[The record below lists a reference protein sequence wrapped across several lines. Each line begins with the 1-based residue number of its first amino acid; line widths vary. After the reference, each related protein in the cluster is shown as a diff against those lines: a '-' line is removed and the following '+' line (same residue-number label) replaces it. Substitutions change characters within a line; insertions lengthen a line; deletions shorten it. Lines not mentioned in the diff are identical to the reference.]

1 MLSLRE
7 NYTILTYDLIR
18 NNCKR
23 GGEMKKEVLGTEQTK
38 SLNDLDSLKMMWKI
52 RIFEEILQE
61 LFDAG
66 ELHGTMHL
74 CIGQEATAVGGA
86 GILRQSDWI
95 VSTHRNHGHCIA
107 KGTDIRS
114 MFAEMLGKKTGTNE
128 GKGGSMHIADL
139 DVGNL
144 GSNGIVGAGFP
155 IAAGA
160 ALSAQIQ
167 GTDQVVLCY
176 AGDGATNEGSFH
188 EALNLA
194 SIWQL
199 PVIYFIENNQ
209 YGMSSSIE
217 QMVNINKLSERGKSY
232 GIEGITIDG
241 NDLATVTQ
249 TVKKAVEKA
258 RKGDGPTLIEALT
271 YRHKGHSK
279 SDKLMYRSEAESLD
293 WQENNDPI
301 FRLEKKL
308 IQNEELGEKKIR
320 QLEMTIRKELA
331 DLVVSVKSDSE
342 PIIQD
347 LWAHVYA
354 EDEV

>member
-1 MLSLRE
+1 MNQKTSAYRQF
-7 NYTILTYDLIR
+7 NVIDDL
-18 NNCKR
+18 
-23 GGEMKKEVLGTEQTK
+23 EALKK
-38 SLNDLDSLKMMWKI
+38 MWEI
-52 RIFEEILQE
+52 RIFEETIQE

-86 GILRQSDWI
+86 GILDQSDWI

-139 DVGNL
+139 DMGNL

-160 ALSAQIQ
+160 ALSAQMQ
-167 GTDQVVLCY
+167 GTKQVVLCY

-217 QMVNINKLSERGKSY
+217 QMVNIQKLSDRSKSY

-241 NDLATVTQ
+241 NDLSVVSETVSH
-249 TVKKAVEKA
+249 AVAKA
-258 RKGDGPTLIEALT
+258 RSGGGPTLIEALT

-279 SDKLMYRSEAESLD
+279 SDKLKYRSEDECHD
-293 WQENNDPI
+293 WQVNNDPI
-301 FRLEKKL
+301 LRLENEL
-308 IQNEELGEKKIR
+308 IQNKRMKEEEIR
-320 QLEMTIRKELA
+320 QLEMSIRRNFS
-331 DLVVSVKSDSE
+331 DLVASVKGDSE
-342 PIIQD
+342 PTIKD
-347 LWAHVYA
+347 LWTHVYA
-354 EDEV
+354 EAEV

>member
-1 MLSLRE
+1 MDKIPVTRPIVATEAL
-7 NYTILTYDLIR
+7 
-18 NNCKR
+18 KR
-23 GGEMKKEVLGTEQTK
+23 
-38 SLNDLDSLKMMWKI
+38 MWEI
-52 RIFEEILQE
+52 RIFEEMIQE

-66 ELHGTMHL
+66 ELYGTMHL

-86 GILRQSDWI
+86 SSLKQTDWI

-139 DVGNL
+139 NIGNL

-160 ALSAQIQ
+160 ALSAQMQ
-167 GTDQVVLCY
+167 NTDQVVLCY
-176 AGDGATNEGSFH
+176 AGDGAVNEGSFH

-194 SIWQL
+194 SIWKL
-199 PVIYFIENNQ
+199 PVIYLIENNQ

-217 QMVNINKLSERGKSY
+217 QMVNIDHLSQRGKSY

-241 NDLATVTQ
+241 NDLTEVSRTVAQ
-249 TVKKAVEKA
+249 AVEKA
-258 RKGDGPTLIEALT
+258 RNGSGPTLIEALT

-279 SDKLMYRSEAESLD
+279 SDKLLYRSEAECRD

-301 FRLEKKL
+301 VRLEKKL
-308 IQNEELGEKKIR
+308 IQNGEIEANEIR
-320 QLEMTIRKELA
+320 QMEEVIRKEFA
-331 DLVVSVKSDSE
+331 DLLASVKHDSE
-342 PIIQD
+342 PTVED
-347 LWAHVYA
+347 LWTHVYA
-354 EDEV
+354 EDTL

>member
-1 MLSLRE
+1 MNQAGNQTQQINLIDE
-7 NYTILTYDLIR
+7 LTA
-18 NNCKR
+18 
-23 GGEMKKEVLGTEQTK
+23 
-38 SLNDLDSLKMMWKI
+38 LKIMWKI
-52 RIFEEILQE
+52 RIFEETIQE

-66 ELHGTMHL
+66 ELYGTMHL
-74 CIGQEATAVGGA
+74 CTGQEATAVGGA
-86 GILRQSDWI
+86 GILNKSDWI

-160 ALSAQIQ
+160 ALSAQMQ
-167 GTDQVVLCY
+167 KTDQVVLCY

-217 QMVNINKLSERGKSY
+217 QMVNIDKLSERGKSY
-232 GIEGITIDG
+232 GIEGFTIDG
-241 NDLATVTQ
+241 NDLASVTSTVSQ
-249 TVKKAVEKA
+249 AVAKA
-258 RKGDGPTLIEALT
+258 RNGGGPTLIEALT

-279 SDKLMYRSEAESLD
+279 SDKLMYRSQEECRQ

-301 FRLEKKL
+301 VRLEQKL
-308 IQNEELGEKKIR
+308 IQTARIEEAAIR
-320 QLEMTIRKELA
+320 QLEMTIRQEMAELVA
-331 DLVVSVKSDSE
+331 SVKLDSE
-342 PIIQD
+342 PTVAD
-347 LWAHVYA
+347 LWTHVYA

>member
-1 MLSLRE
+1 M
-7 NYTILTYDLIR
+7 N
-18 NNCKR
+18 KR
-23 GGEMKKEVLGTEQTK
+23 VNKIQQTK
-38 SLNDLDSLKMMWKI
+38 LIDGIEALKKMWEI
-52 RIFEEILQE
+52 RIFEEMIQE
-61 LFDAG
+61 LFSAG
-66 ELHGTMHL
+66 ELYGTMHL

-86 GILRQSDWI
+86 GILRQNDWI

-128 GKGGSMHIADL
+128 GKGGSMHVADL

-160 ALSAQIQ
+160 ALSAQMQ

-199 PVIYFIENNQ
+199 PVIYLIENNQ
-209 YGMSSSIE
+209 YGMSSSIK
-217 QMVNINKLSERGKSY
+217 QMVNIDKLSNRAMSY

-241 NDLATVTQ
+241 NNLTEVSQ
-249 TVKKAVEKA
+249 TVSNAVEKA
-258 RKGDGPTLIEALT
+258 RNGGGPTLIEALT

-279 SDKLMYRSEAESLD
+279 SDKLLYRSEDECQQ
-293 WQENNDPI
+293 WKENNDPI
-301 FRLEKKL
+301 FRLES
-308 IQNEELGEKKIR
+308 ELMKEGTLLEADIRKIEKTIR
-320 QLEMTIRKELA
+320 QELA
-331 DLVVSVKSDSE
+331 DIVDSVKLDSE
-342 PIIQD
+342 PTIED
-347 LWAHVYA
+347 LWTHVYA

>member
-1 MLSLRE
+1 
-7 NYTILTYDLIR
+7 
-18 NNCKR
+18 
-23 GGEMKKEVLGTEQTK
+23 
-38 SLNDLDSLKMMWKI
+38 MWEI
-52 RIFEEILQE
+52 RIFEEMIQE

-66 ELHGTMHL
+66 ELYGTMHL

-86 GILRQSDWI
+86 GSLKQTDWI

-139 DVGNL
+139 NIGNL

-160 ALSAQIQ
+160 ALSAQMQ
-167 GTDQVVLCY
+167 NTDQVVLCY
-176 AGDGATNEGSFH
+176 AGDGAVNEGSFH

-194 SIWQL
+194 SIWKL
-199 PVIYFIENNQ
+199 PVIYLIENNQ

-217 QMVNINKLSERGKSY
+217 QMVNIDHLSQRGKSY

-241 NDLATVTQ
+241 NDLTEVSRTVAQ
-249 TVKKAVEKA
+249 AVEKA
-258 RKGDGPTLIEALT
+258 RNGSGPTLIEALT

-279 SDKLMYRSEAESLD
+279 SDKLLYRSEAECRD

-301 FRLEKKL
+301 VRLEKKL
-308 IQNEELGEKKIR
+308 IQNGEIEANEIR
-320 QLEMTIRKELA
+320 QMEEVIRKEFA
-331 DLVVSVKSDSE
+331 DLLASVKHDSE
-342 PIIQD
+342 PTVED
-347 LWAHVYA
+347 LWTHVYA
-354 EDEV
+354 EDTL

>member
-1 MLSLRE
+1 MNRVKAKSVQP
-7 NYTILTYDLIR
+7 I
-18 NNCKR
+18 
-23 GGEMKKEVLGTEQTK
+23 
-38 SLNDLDSLKMMWKI
+38 SLNELDALKKMWEI
-52 RIFEEILQE
+52 RIFEETIQE
-61 LFDAG
+61 LFETG
-66 ELHGTMHL
+66 ELYGTMHL

-86 GILRQSDWI
+86 GILKLSDWM

-139 DVGNL
+139 AVGNL

-160 ALSAQIQ
+160 ALSAQMQ

-217 QMVNINKLSERGKSY
+217 QMVNIEKLSDRGQSY

-241 NDLATVTQ
+241 NDLAAVSDTVSR
-249 TVKKAVEKA
+249 AVQKA
-258 RKGDGPTLIEALT
+258 RNGDGPTLIEALT

-279 SDKLMYRSEAESLD
+279 SDKLKYRSEDECRK
-293 WQENNDPI
+293 WQKNNDPI
-301 FRLEKKL
+301 VRLEKKL
-308 IQNEELGEKKIR
+308 LQNTALEEAEIR
-320 QLEMTIRKELA
+320 QIELKIRKEMA
-331 DLVVSVKSDSE
+331 DLVASVKLDHE
-342 PIIQD
+342 PTAED
-347 LWAHVYA
+347 LWTHVYA

>member
-1 MLSLRE
+1 MNS
-7 NYTILTYDLIR
+7 
-18 NNCKR
+18 
-23 GGEMKKEVLGTEQTK
+23 EMSATKNDKQMNSITGLKK
-38 SLNDLDSLKMMWKI
+38 MWEI
-52 RIFEEILQE
+52 RIFEELIQE

-66 ELHGTMHL
+66 ELYGTMHL

-86 GILRQSDWI
+86 GILKQSDWI

-107 KGTDIRS
+107 KGTDIRG
-114 MFAEMLGKKTGTNE
+114 MFAEMLGKKTGTNQ

-160 ALSAQIQ
+160 ALSAQMQ

-199 PVIYFIENNQ
+199 PVVYFIENNQ

-217 QMVNINKLSERGKSY
+217 QMVNIDKLSDRAISY

-241 NDLATVTQ
+241 NDLALVSKTVAD
-249 TVKKAVEKA
+249 AVAKA
-258 RKGDGPTLIEALT
+258 RSGKGPTLIEALT

-279 SDKLMYRSEAESLD
+279 SDKLMYRSEAECRH
-293 WQENNDPI
+293 WQKYNDPI
-301 FRLEKKL
+301 VRLETEL
-308 IQNEELGEKKIR
+308 IQSKQMTPDEIR
-320 QLEMTIRKELA
+320 QLEDSIRKEFTTIIASVKQDEEPTIA
-331 DLVVSVKSDSE
+331 DLYT
-342 PIIQD
+342 
-347 LWAHVYA
+347 HVYA
-354 EDEV
+354 EENR

>member
-1 MLSLRE
+1 MNQTGIKTQSTDGIDNIEAL
-7 NYTILTYDLIR
+7 
-18 NNCKR
+18 
-23 GGEMKKEVLGTEQTK
+23 KK
-38 SLNDLDSLKMMWKI
+38 MWEI
-52 RIFEEILQE
+52 RIFEEMIQE

-66 ELHGTMHL
+66 ELYGTMHL

-86 GILRQSDWI
+86 GILKQSDWI

-107 KGTDIRS
+107 KGTSIRS

-160 ALSAQIQ
+160 AMSAQMQ
-167 GTDQVVLCY
+167 GSDQVVLCY

-199 PVIYFIENNQ
+199 PVVYFIENNQ
-209 YGMSSSIE
+209 YGMSSSIQ
-217 QMVNINKLSERGKSY
+217 QMVNIDKLSDRATSY
-232 GIEGITIDG
+232 GIDGVTIDG
-241 NDLATVTQ
+241 NDLSAVTQ
-249 TVKKAVEKA
+249 AVSQAVAKA
-258 RKGDGPTLIEALT
+258 RSGEGPTLIEALT

-279 SDKLMYRSEAESLD
+279 SDKLMYRSEEECRQ
-293 WQENNDPI
+293 WQEHNDPI
-301 FRLEKKL
+301 LRLENEL
-308 IQNEELGEKKIR
+308 IKNGTLQESDIRHLEL
-320 QLEMTIRKELA
+320 TIRKELS
-331 DLVVSVKSDSE
+331 DIVESVKMDDE
-342 PIIQD
+342 PIGED
-347 LWAHVYA
+347 LWTHVYA
-354 EDEV
+354 EDEK

>member
-1 MLSLRE
+1 
-7 NYTILTYDLIR
+7 
-18 NNCKR
+18 
-23 GGEMKKEVLGTEQTK
+23 MKQKEFKAPSTK
-38 SLNDLDSLKMMWKI
+38 SIDNIEALKMMWEI
-52 RIFEEILQE
+52 RIFEEMIQE
-61 LFDAG
+61 LFDGG

-86 GILRQSDWI
+86 NSLKQTDWI

-139 DVGNL
+139 NVGNL

-160 ALSAQIQ
+160 ALSAQMQ
-167 GTDQVVLCY
+167 NTDQVVLCY
-176 AGDGATNEGSFH
+176 AGDGAVNEGSFH

-194 SIWQL
+194 SIWNL

-217 QMVNINKLSERGKSY
+217 QMVNIDCLSERSKSY

-241 NDLATVTQ
+241 NDLAEVSRTVAQ
-249 TVKKAVEKA
+249 AVEKA
-258 RKGDGPTLIEALT
+258 RNGNGPTLIEALT

-279 SDKLMYRSEAESLD
+279 SDKLLYRSEDECRD

-301 FRLEKKL
+301 VRLEKKL
-308 IQNEELGEKKIR
+308 IQNGEIEANDIR
-320 QLEMTIRKELA
+320 HMERMIRKEFADILA
-331 DLVVSVKSDSE
+331 SVKLDSE
-342 PIIQD
+342 PTVEE
-347 LWAHVYA
+347 LWTHVYA
-354 EDEV
+354 EEGI

>member
-1 MLSLRE
+1 MMIEKMIKSQQTELLDDIDALR
-7 NYTILTYDLIR
+7 
-18 NNCKR
+18 
-23 GGEMKKEVLGTEQTK
+23 
-38 SLNDLDSLKMMWKI
+38 KMWEI
-52 RIFEEILQE
+52 RIFEEMIQE
-61 LFDAG
+61 LFDTG
-66 ELHGTMHL
+66 KLYGTMHL

-86 GILRQSDWI
+86 GNLKQSDWI

-107 KGTDIRS
+107 KGTNIRS

-160 ALSAQIQ
+160 ALSAQMQ

-217 QMVNINKLSERGKSY
+217 QMVNIDRLSDRSKSY
-232 GIEGITIDG
+232 GIEGVTIDG
-241 NDLATVTQ
+241 NDLATVSK
-249 TVKKAVEKA
+249 TVSQAVNKA
-258 RKGDGPTLIEALT
+258 RNGDGPTLIEALT

-279 SDKLMYRSEAESLD
+279 SDKLMYRSEDECRE

-301 FRLEKKL
+301 LRFEKDL
-308 IQNEELGEKKIR
+308 IQNKGMDEEKIR

-331 DLVVSVKSDSE
+331 DIVTSVKMDNE
-342 PIIQD
+342 PTTED
-347 LWAHVYA
+347 LWTHVYA

>member
-1 MLSLRE
+1 MNSK
-7 NYTILTYDLIR
+7 IDLAEANKQLDNIS
-18 NNCKR
+18 
-23 GGEMKKEVLGTEQTK
+23 GLKK
-38 SLNDLDSLKMMWKI
+38 MWEI
-52 RIFEEILQE
+52 RIFEEMIQQ
-61 LFDAG
+61 LFDEG
-66 ELHGTMHL
+66 ELYGTMHL

-86 GILRQSDWI
+86 GMLDQNDWI

-107 KGTDIRS
+107 KGTDVRA

-160 ALSAQIQ
+160 ALSAQMQ
-167 GTDQVVLCY
+167 GSNQVVLCY

-217 QMVNINKLSERGKSY
+217 QMVNIDQLSERGKSY

-241 NDLATVTQ
+241 NDLDEVAQ
-249 TVKKAVEKA
+249 TVGKAVEKA
-258 RKGDGPTLIEALT
+258 RNGGGPTLIEALT

-279 SDKLMYRSEAESLD
+279 SDKLMYRSEAECRQ
-293 WQENNDPI
+293 WQKYNDPI
-301 FRLEKKL
+301 VRLETKL
-308 IQNEELGEKKIR
+308 IQQNQLTPEDIRLLEESIRNEFAELIASVKQDE
-320 QLEMTIRKELA
+320 EPTSA
-331 DLVVSVKSDSE
+331 DL
-342 PIIQD
+342 
-347 LWAHVYA
+347 WTHVYA
-354 EDEV
+354 EENK

>member
-1 MLSLRE
+1 M
-7 NYTILTYDLIR
+7 NKIQ
-18 NNCKR
+18 
-23 GGEMKKEVLGTEQTK
+23 QTK
-38 SLNDLDSLKMMWKI
+38 LIDGIEALKKMWEI
-52 RIFEEILQE
+52 RIFEEMIQE
-61 LFDAG
+61 LFSAG
-66 ELHGTMHL
+66 ELYGTMHL

-86 GILRQSDWI
+86 GILRQNDWI

-160 ALSAQIQ
+160 ALSAQMQ

-199 PVIYFIENNQ
+199 PVIYLIENNQ
-209 YGMSSSIE
+209 YGMSSSIK
-217 QMVNINKLSERGKSY
+217 QMVNIDKLSNRAMSY

-241 NDLATVTQ
+241 NNLTEVSQ
-249 TVKKAVEKA
+249 TVSNAVEKA
-258 RKGDGPTLIEALT
+258 RNGGGPTLIEALT

-279 SDKLMYRSEAESLD
+279 SDKLLYRSDDECQQ
-293 WQENNDPI
+293 WKENNDPI
-301 FRLEKKL
+301 FRLES
-308 IQNEELGEKKIR
+308 ELMKEGTLLEADIREIEKTIR
-320 QLEMTIRKELA
+320 QELA
-331 DLVVSVKSDSE
+331 DIVDSVKLDSE
-342 PIIQD
+342 PTIED
-347 LWAHVYA
+347 LWTHVYA

>member
-1 MLSLRE
+1 MNQKAIKNRPFKAIDQLE
-7 NYTILTYDLIR
+7 
-18 NNCKR
+18 
-23 GGEMKKEVLGTEQTK
+23 
-38 SLNDLDSLKMMWKI
+38 SLKKMWEI
-52 RIFEEILQE
+52 RIFEEMIQE

-66 ELHGTMHL
+66 ELYGTMHL

-86 GILRQSDWI
+86 GILDQRDWI

-114 MFAEMLGKKTGTNE
+114 MFAEILGKKTGTNE

-160 ALSAQIQ
+160 ALSAQMQ
-167 GTDQVVLCY
+167 GSYQVVLCY

-217 QMVNINKLSERGKSY
+217 QMVNIKKLSDRSESY

-241 NDLATVTQ
+241 NDLAAVSETVS
-249 TVKKAVEKA
+249 KAVSKA
-258 RKGDGPTLIEALT
+258 RSGGGPTLIEALT

-279 SDKLMYRSEAESLD
+279 SDKLMYRSEEECRE
-293 WQENNDPI
+293 WQVNNDPI
-301 FRLEKKL
+301 LRLEKEL
-308 IQNEELGEKKIR
+308 IQNKRIKEEEIR
-320 QLEMTIRKELA
+320 QLEMAIRKEMD
-331 DLVVSVKSDSE
+331 DLVTSVKLDCE
-342 PIIQD
+342 PMIED
-347 LWAHVYA
+347 LWTHVYA

>member
-1 MLSLRE
+1 VDKIPVTRPIVATEAL
-7 NYTILTYDLIR
+7 
-18 NNCKR
+18 KR
-23 GGEMKKEVLGTEQTK
+23 
-38 SLNDLDSLKMMWKI
+38 MWEI
-52 RIFEEILQE
+52 RIFEEMIQE

-66 ELHGTMHL
+66 ELYGTMHL

-86 GILRQSDWI
+86 SSLKQTDWI

-139 DVGNL
+139 NIGNL

-160 ALSAQIQ
+160 ALSAQMQ
-167 GTDQVVLCY
+167 NTDQVVLCY
-176 AGDGATNEGSFH
+176 AGDGAVNEGSFH

-194 SIWQL
+194 SIWKL
-199 PVIYFIENNQ
+199 PVIYLIENNQ

-217 QMVNINKLSERGKSY
+217 QMVNIDHLSQRGKSY

-241 NDLATVTQ
+241 NDLTEVSRTVA
-249 TVKKAVEKA
+249 KAVEKA
-258 RKGDGPTLIEALT
+258 RNGSGPTLIEALT

-279 SDKLMYRSEAESLD
+279 SDKLLYRSEAECRD

-301 FRLEKKL
+301 VRLEKKL
-308 IQNEELGEKKIR
+308 IQNGEIEANEIR
-320 QLEMTIRKELA
+320 QMEEVIRKEFA
-331 DLVVSVKSDSE
+331 DLLASVKHDSE
-342 PIIQD
+342 PTVED
-347 LWAHVYA
+347 LWTHVYA
-354 EDEV
+354 EDTL

>member
-1 MLSLRE
+1 MKSK
-7 NYTILTYDLIR
+7 TIEIQQDKAIEELEAL
-18 NNCKR
+18 
-23 GGEMKKEVLGTEQTK
+23 KK
-38 SLNDLDSLKMMWKI
+38 MWEI
-52 RIFEEILQE
+52 RIFEELIQE
-61 LFDAG
+61 LFEAG

-86 GILRQSDWI
+86 GILRESDWI

-114 MFAEMLGKKTGTNE
+114 MFAEILGKKTGTNE

-160 ALSAQIQ
+160 ALSAQMQ

-217 QMVNINKLSERGKSY
+217 QMVNIEKLSDRGKSY

-241 NDLATVTQ
+241 NDLSLVSETVS
-249 TVKKAVEKA
+249 KAVSKA
-258 RKGDGPTLIEALT
+258 RRGGGPTLIEALT

-279 SDKLMYRSEAESLD
+279 SDRLTYRSKDEYLD
-293 WQENNDPI
+293 WKENNDPI
-301 FRLEKKL
+301 LRLESQL
-308 IQNEELGEKKIR
+308 IQNKKADEDQIR
-320 QLEMTIRKELA
+320 RLEITIRRELT
-331 DLVVSVKSDSE
+331 DLVASVKKDSE
-342 PIIQD
+342 PTVKD
-347 LWAHVYA
+347 LWTHVYA
-354 EDEV
+354 EDDI

>member
-1 MLSLRE
+1 MSQKMIESQKNTWTDDKDAL
-7 NYTILTYDLIR
+7 
-18 NNCKR
+18 
-23 GGEMKKEVLGTEQTK
+23 KK
-38 SLNDLDSLKMMWKI
+38 MWEI
-52 RIFEEILQE
+52 RIFEEKIQE

-66 ELHGTMHL
+66 ELYGTMHL

-86 GILRQSDWI
+86 RCLKQSDWI

-114 MFAEMLGKKTGTNE
+114 MFAEMLGKTTGTNE

-160 ALSAQIQ
+160 ALSAQMQ

-217 QMVNINKLSERGKSY
+217 EMVNIEKLSDRGKSY
-232 GIEGITIDG
+232 GIEGLTIDG
-241 NDLATVTQ
+241 NDLSAVTRTVSQ
-249 TVKKAVEKA
+249 AVEKA
-258 RKGDGPTLIEALT
+258 RNGDGPTLIEALT

-279 SDKLMYRSEAESLD
+279 SDKMAYRSEDECRE

-301 FRLEKKL
+301 LRLEKEL
-308 IQNEELGEKKIR
+308 IKNSTLQVAEIR
-320 QLEMTIRKELA
+320 QLEMTIREKFTDLIASVKLDAEPTVA
-331 DLVVSVKSDSE
+331 DL
-342 PIIQD
+342 
-347 LWAHVYA
+347 WTHVYA
-354 EDEV
+354 EDEG

>member
-1 MLSLRE
+1 ME
-7 NYTILTYDLIR
+7 Q
-18 NNCKR
+18 
-23 GGEMKKEVLGTEQTK
+23 KKIDTEQASEIA
-38 SLNDLDSLKMMWKI
+38 SLNVLKKMWEI
-52 RIFEEILQE
+52 RIFEETIQE
-61 LFDAG
+61 LFDSG
-66 ELHGTMHL
+66 ELYGTMHL

-86 GILRQSDWI
+86 GTLKKSDWI

-107 KGTDIRS
+107 KGTDIRA
-114 MFAEMLGKKTGTNE
+114 MFAELLGKKTGTNE

-139 DVGNL
+139 AVGNL

-160 ALSAQIQ
+160 AMTAQMQ
-167 GTDQVVLCY
+167 GKDQVVLCY

-217 QMVNINKLSERGKSY
+217 QMVNIDKLSVRGESY

-241 NDLATVTQ
+241 NDVDLVTK
-249 TVKKAVEKA
+249 TVEKA
-258 RKGDGPTLIEALT
+258 VSKARAGGGPTLIEALT

-279 SDKLMYRSEAESLD
+279 SDKLIYRSEEECRE
-293 WQENNDPI
+293 WQETNDPI
-301 FRLEKKL
+301 IRLEKKL
-308 IQNEELGEKKIR
+308 IQQGVTNEVEIR
-320 QLEMTIRKELA
+320 QLEMTIRKELNDMVA
-331 DLVVSVKSDSE
+331 SVKLDSE
-342 PIIQD
+342 PTVED
-347 LWAHVYA
+347 LWTHVYS
-354 EDEV
+354 EDVV

>member
-1 MLSLRE
+1 M
-7 NYTILTYDLIR
+7 
-18 NNCKR
+18 KR
-23 GGEMKKEVLGTEQTK
+23 KVDKIPVTRPIVATEA
-38 SLNDLDSLKMMWKI
+38 LKRMWEI
-52 RIFEEILQE
+52 RIFEEMIQE

-66 ELHGTMHL
+66 ELYGTMHL

-86 GILRQSDWI
+86 GSLKQTDWI

-139 DVGNL
+139 NIGNL

-160 ALSAQIQ
+160 ALSAQMQ
-167 GTDQVVLCY
+167 NTDQVVLCY
-176 AGDGATNEGSFH
+176 AGDGAVNEGSFH

-194 SIWQL
+194 SIWKL
-199 PVIYFIENNQ
+199 PVIYLIENNQ

-217 QMVNINKLSERGKSY
+217 QMVNIDHLSQRGKSY

-241 NDLATVTQ
+241 NDLTEVSRTVAQ
-249 TVKKAVEKA
+249 AVEKA
-258 RKGDGPTLIEALT
+258 RNGSGPTLIEALT

-279 SDKLMYRSEAESLD
+279 SDKLLYRSEAECRD

-301 FRLEKKL
+301 VRLEKKL
-308 IQNEELGEKKIR
+308 IQNGEIEANEIR
-320 QLEMTIRKELA
+320 QMEEVIRKEFA
-331 DLVVSVKSDSE
+331 DLLASVKHDSE
-342 PIIQD
+342 PTVED
-347 LWAHVYA
+347 LWTHVYA
-354 EDEV
+354 EDTL